1 MTFTV
6 YYGVRNFGLY
16 YRLSIDP
23 RAGVVHSKAAEPT
36 VPLAVGV
43 AAQAPVPAVVV
54 NVCTLRISARAIG
67 GPGVAHQGLPALYSH
82 EGPLRSQVQPAAD
95 SEQEQQGQQTGGP
108 HFDSCV
114 LLMFSKD

>member
-67 GPGVAHQGLPALYSH
+67 GPGVAHQGWPANRLYPH
-82 EGPLRSQVQPAAD
+82 EGAD
-95 SEQEQQGQQTGGP
+95 SEQEEKGQHTGGP
-108 HFDSCV
+108 HFDSFV
-114 LLMFSKD
+114 LMFSKD